1 MADIQPQ
8 SPDSGDDSGSDTG
21 SPTPIEPTPTCSRCV
36 IRLVLDPTERCV
48 LHQPT
53 QHALTM
59 GADTKCTYCQ
69 AQRARC
75 YKCPSA
81 LKPEILELQQR
92 AQDYNTWVNG
102 QSLLP
107 PAQRSTWVLPTTVPA
122 VSPSNAPDVYK
133 ELLRAHKVVA
143 IGINRAQRGISGWKT
158 MRNVTR
164 NSIMRLDPV
173 MDGYGHRMDAA
184 GEASKDESL
193 PVRGAGYEP
202 EYELLVLINF
212 VLGLLLLACISGHYL
227 EPKR

>member
-8 SPDSGDDSGSDTG
+8 SPDSGDDSGSDAGAPAT
-21 SPTPIEPTPTCSRCV
+21 IEPTPTCSRCV
-36 IRLVLDPTERCV
+36 IRLILDPTANCV

-53 QHALTM
+53 QRAIAM
-59 GADTKCTYCQ
+59 GADTKCTYCR

-81 LKPEILELQQR
+81 LKPEILELQER
-92 AQDYNTWVNG
+92 AQDYNTWVDG

-107 PAQRSTWVLPTTVPA
+107 PAQHSTWVLPTTVPN

-143 IGINRAQRGISGWKT
+143 IGIGRAQRGISGWRT

-164 NSIMRLDPV
+164 NSIMRIDPV
-173 MDGYGHRMDAA
+173 VRNGDNRGYWW
-184 GEASKDESL
+184 
-193 PVRGAGYEP
+193 
-202 EYELLVLINF
+202 
-212 VLGLLLLACISGHYL
+212 
-227 EPKR
+227 